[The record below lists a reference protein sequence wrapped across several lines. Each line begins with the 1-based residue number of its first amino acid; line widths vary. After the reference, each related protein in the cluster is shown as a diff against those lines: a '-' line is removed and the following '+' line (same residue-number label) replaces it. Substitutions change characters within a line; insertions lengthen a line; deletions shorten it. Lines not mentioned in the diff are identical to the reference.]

1 MAQDLKVQQC
11 KSKYMKMKTNILC
24 ILFLFAIGF
33 NFAQKKNVTDAA
45 MLMKK
50 YNPMAGAEK
59 AKETASKAKNFID
72 LAAANAETKED
83 MKMHLYRGMV
93 YFALIEVA
101 QFDAMSGKAP
111 DEALLEE
118 YKNISME
125 SFTKVLND
133 PKGKYIPDAERFIG
147 SRVEQYFNMGLS
159 MYENKN
165 YEMAFMS
172 FAGAYQVQ
180 LFLGQE
186 YEDAKVNAMAT
197 YRYVADSLIRSEEL
211 TKAEELTNVAND
223 LFPNDMTVL
232 TNYINIA
239 LKSGDTEKSEKYINE
254 ALELDPNNK
263 QLYYIL
269 GTSYIELK
277 QNEKAESNLLKAIE
291 IDPEYV
297 NAHSN
302 LAALYMDWSIAIGDE
317 ARDLDYRDPRVTQLE
332 DQKKELLTKAIPSLE
347 KMIIAFPDN
356 KSVMKNLAMAYRASG
371 NEEKFKE
378 WYDKSK
384 N

>member
-1 MAQDLKVQQC
+1 MKMNTTVLLAFLVILSNATMAQ
-11 KSKYMKMKTNILC
+11 KS
-24 ILFLFAIGF
+24 
-33 NFAQKKNVTDAA
+33 NVTDAA

-50 YNPMAGAEK
+50 YSPRAGAEK
-59 AKETASKAKNFID
+59 AKKTVNDAKKFID
-72 LAAANAETKED
+72 LAAAHPDTKEG

-101 QFDAMSGKAP
+101 QFDAMSGNMP
-111 DEALLEE
+111 DEALLEG
-118 YKNISME
+118 YKDASME
-125 SFTKVLND
+125 SFRKVIND
-133 PKGKYIPDAERFIG
+133 PKGKYTDDAKGFVNR
-147 SRVEQYFNMGLS
+147 RVTQYFEMGLS
-159 MYENKN
+159 MYEAKN

-172 FAGAYQVQ
+172 FSGAYQVRA
-180 LFLGQE
+180 FIGEE

-197 YRYVADSLIRSEEL
+197 YAYVTDSLIRSDDL
-211 TKAEELTNVAND
+211 DKAEKMCDAANELS
-223 LFPNDMTVL
+223 PNDMGIL

-239 LKSGDTEKSEKYINE
+239 LKRGDTEKSEQYIKE
-254 ALELDPNNK
+254 ALAIDPNNK

-277 QNEKAESNLLKAIE
+277 ENEKAESNLLKAIE

-302 LAALYMDWSIAIGDE
+302 LAALYMDWSIALGDE
-317 ARDLDYRDPRVTQLE
+317 AKNLDYRDPKVTELE
-332 DQKKELLTKAIPSLE
+332 NKKKELLTKAIPSLE
-347 KMIIAFPDN
+347 KMIISFPDN
-356 KSVMKNLAMAYRASG
+356 KSVMRNLAMAYRSSG

>member
-1 MAQDLKVQQC
+1 M
-11 KSKYMKMKTNILC
+11 
-24 ILFLFAIGF
+24 
-33 NFAQKKNVTDAA
+33 
-45 MLMKK
+45 
-50 YNPMAGAEK
+50 
-59 AKETASKAKNFID
+59 
-72 LAAANAETKED
+72 
-83 MKMHLYRGMV
+83 
-93 YFALIEVA
+93 
-101 QFDAMSGKAP
+101 
-111 DEALLEE
+111 
-118 YKNISME
+118 
-125 SFTKVLND
+125 LND
-133 PKGKYIPDAERFIG
+133 PKGKYVQDAERFIG
-147 SRVEQYFNMGLS
+147 SRVDQYFNLGLN

-197 YRYVADSLIRSEEL
+197 YRYVADSLIRAEEL
-211 TKAEELTNVAND
+211 SKAEELSDVAND

-239 LKSGDTEKSEKYINE
+239 LKSGDTDKSEKYIND
-254 ALELDPNNK
+254 ALAIDPNNK

-277 QNEKAESNLLKAIE
+277 QNEKAEANLLKAIE

-317 ARDLDYRDPRVTQLE
+317 ARDLDYRDPRVNELE
-332 DQKKELLTKAIPSLE
+332 DKKKALLTKAIPSLE
-347 KMIIAFPDN
+347 KMIVAFPDN

>member
-1 MAQDLKVQQC
+1 
-11 KSKYMKMKTNILC
+11 MKANTTIL
-24 ILFLFAIGF
+24 IALLVLIANLGI
-33 NFAQKKNVTDAA
+33 AQKKNVTDAA

-50 YNPMAGAEK
+50 YNPMNGADK
-59 AKETASKAKNFID
+59 ALKTVTDAKTFID
-72 LAAANAETKED
+72 LAAQNPETKEA

-101 QFDAMSGKAP
+101 QYQAMSGKTI
-111 DEALLEE
+111 DETLMEGYAA
-118 YKNISME
+118 ISKE
-125 SFTKVLND
+125 SFGKVIND
-133 PKGKYIPDAERFIG
+133 PKGKYSQDAESFIG
-147 SRVEQYFNMGLS
+147 RRVDQYFNMGLGA
-159 MYENKN
+159 YEKQSF
-165 YEMAFMS
+165 EMAFMS
-172 FAGAYQVQ
+172 FAGAYKVKT
-180 LFLGQE
+180 FLGEE

-197 YRYVADSLIRSEEL
+197 YRYVADSLIRTEEL
-211 TKAEELTNVAND
+211 KKAEELCDIAND
-223 LFPNDMTVL
+223 LFPKDMTVL

-239 LKSGDTEKSEKYINE
+239 LKSSDKEKSEMYIKE
-254 ALELDPNNK
+254 ALEIDPNNK

-277 QNEKAESNLLKAIE
+277 ENEKAEQNLLKAIE

-302 LAALYMDWSIAIGDE
+302 LAALYMDWSIALGDE
-317 ARDLDYRDPRVTQLE
+317 ARDLDYRDPRVKDLE
-332 DQKKELLTKAIPSLE
+332 DTKKALLTKAIPSLE
-347 KMIIAFPDN
+347 KMIVAFPEN
-356 KSVMKNLAMAYRASG
+356 KSVMKNLAMAFRASG

>member
-1 MAQDLKVQQC
+1 
-11 KSKYMKMKTNILC
+11 MKMKINILC
-24 ILFLFAIGF
+24 IVFIFVAGF
-33 NFAQKKNVTDAA
+33 SFAQKKNVTDAA

-50 YNPMAGAEK
+50 YSPMAGAEK
-59 AKETASKAKNFID
+59 AKETATKAKEFID
-72 LAAANAETKED
+72 LAANNAETKED
-83 MKMHLYRGMV
+83 AKMHLYRGMV

-101 QFDAMSGKAP
+101 QFEAMAGKVP
-111 DEALLEE
+111 DEAVLEG
-118 YKNISME
+118 YKEISME

-133 PKGKYIPDAERFIG
+133 PKGKYVQDAERFIG
-147 SRVEQYFNMGLS
+147 SRVTQYFNMGLG
-159 MYENKN
+159 MYEQKN
-165 YEMAFMS
+165 FEMAFMS
-172 FAGAYQVQ
+172 FAGAYQVKQ
-180 LFLGQE
+180 FLGQE

-197 YRYVADSLIRSEEL
+197 YRYVADSLVRAEEL
-211 TKAEELTNVAND
+211 SKAEELTNVAND

-239 LKSGDTEKSEKYINE
+239 LKSGDTEKSEKYIKE

-269 GTSYIELK
+269 GTSFIELK

-317 ARDLDYRDPRVTQLE
+317 ARDLDYRDPRVNELE
-332 DQKKELLTKAIPSLE
+332 DQKKQLLTKAIPSLE
-347 KMIIAFPDN
+347 KMIVAFPDN

>member
-11 KSKYMKMKTNILC
+11 KSKYMKMKINILC

-59 AKETASKAKNFID
+59 AKETATKAKNFID
-72 LAAANAETKED
+72 LAAVNAETKED

-133 PKGKYIPDAERFIG
+133 PKGKYIPDAERFVG
-147 SRVEQYFNMGLS
+147 SRVEQYFNMGLT

-211 TKAEELTNVAND
+211 KKAEELTNVAND

-239 LKSGDTEKSEKYINE
+239 LKSGDTDKSEKYINE

>member
-1 MAQDLKVQQC
+1 MN
-11 KSKYMKMKTNILC
+11 MKTNILF
-24 ILFLFAIGF
+24 IAFLFTASFAF
-33 NFAQKKNVTDAA
+33 NQKKNVTDAA

-50 YNPMAGAEK
+50 YNPMAGPEK
-59 AKETASKAKNFID
+59 AKETVTKAKTFID
-72 LAAANAETKED
+72 LAAANDETKDD

-93 YFALIEVA
+93 YFGLIEVA
-101 QFDAMSGKAP
+101 QIDAMSGIAP

-118 YKNISME
+118 FTGISME
-125 SFTKVLND
+125 SFAKVLND
-133 PKGKYIPDAERFIG
+133 PKGKYAPDAERFIG
-147 SRVEQYFNMGLS
+147 SRVDQYFNMGLG
-159 MYENKN
+159 MYNQKN
-165 YEMAFMS
+165 FEMAFMS
-172 FAGAYQVQ
+172 FAGAYQTKT
-180 LFLGQE
+180 FLGQE

-197 YRYVADSLIRSEEL
+197 YRYVVDSLIRVEEL
-211 TKAEELTNVAND
+211 DKAEELTDIANE
-223 LFPNDMTVL
+223 LFPKDMTVL

-239 LKSGDTEKSEKYINE
+239 LKNGDTESSEIYIKE
-254 ALELDPNNK
+254 ALEIDPNNK

-269 GTSYIELK
+269 GTSFIELK
-277 QNEKAESNLLKAIE
+277 QNEKAETNLLKAIQ

-302 LAALYMDWSIAIGDE
+302 LAALYMDWSIALGDE
-317 ARDLDYRDPRVTQLE
+317 ARDLDYRDPRVNELE
-332 DQKKELLTKAIPSLE
+332 DKKKALLTKAIPSLE
-347 KMIIAFPDN
+347 KMAIAFPDN